1 MAVMRGTRLKNG
13 AFNPVQ
19 LSTWDEA
26 KEIAK
31 VFLIPVDGSLI
42 GGGLA
47 TLTNNVNTSGIY
59 LPSWFSGGVSPE
71 PQIGNSKWYHFR
83 FKNGFYGVNVGL
95 VRDLFSRYPN
105 SPLYVLSQLKK
116 EIG

>member
-1 MAVMRGTRLKNG
+1 MIKAKQLKD
-13 AFNPVQ
+13 FNPAQ

-26 KEIAK
+26 KVIAQH
-31 VFLIPVDGSLI
+31 FLVQVDGSLI

-47 TLTNNVNTSGIY
+47 TLTNDVNTSGIY
-59 LPSWFSGGVSPE
+59 LPSWTTGPNSTE
-71 PQIGNSKWYHFR
+71 PQIGKAKWYHFR